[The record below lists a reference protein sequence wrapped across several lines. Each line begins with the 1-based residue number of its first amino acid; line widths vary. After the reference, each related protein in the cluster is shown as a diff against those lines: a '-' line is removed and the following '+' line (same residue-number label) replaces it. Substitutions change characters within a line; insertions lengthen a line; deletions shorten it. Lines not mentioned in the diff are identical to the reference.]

1 MFDLTRIFVSAALAQ
16 DAVPASPVDSQA
28 AMMNY
33 LPFILIFGVFYF
45 LVIRPQQKKLSDQ
58 EKMIKALQRGDRVV
72 TSGGIHGKIAKIE
85 DVGYLMLEIAEG
97 VQIKID
103 RDNITGL
110 ETKPLPSAGAGS
122 IGAVSGKEGEKK

>member
-1 MFDLTRIFVSAALAQ
+1 MFDLTHIFISSALAQ
-16 DAVPASPVDSQA
+16 DATAAAPEATQA

-85 DVGYLMLEIAEG
+85 EEKFVMLEIAEG
-97 VQIKID
+97 VQVKID
-103 RDNITGL
+103 RENVSAL
-110 ETKPLPSAGAGS
+110 EAKPQPAIISD
-122 IGAVSGKEGEKK
+122 KEGEKK